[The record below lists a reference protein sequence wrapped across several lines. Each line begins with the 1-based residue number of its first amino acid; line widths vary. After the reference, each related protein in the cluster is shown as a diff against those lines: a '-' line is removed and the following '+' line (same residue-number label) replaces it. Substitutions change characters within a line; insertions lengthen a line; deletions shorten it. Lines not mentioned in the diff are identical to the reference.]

1 MVVLQGCYDAGVI
14 YLKDNA
20 AVLIALALVIALNLV
35 CNTMLFH
42 SHGSILLMCSMWP
55 TVYIRMSLC
64 TYIPSV

>member
-35 CNTMLFH
+35 CNTVV
-42 SHGSILLMCSMWP
+42 S
-55 TVYIRMSLC
+55 
-64 TYIPSV
+64 